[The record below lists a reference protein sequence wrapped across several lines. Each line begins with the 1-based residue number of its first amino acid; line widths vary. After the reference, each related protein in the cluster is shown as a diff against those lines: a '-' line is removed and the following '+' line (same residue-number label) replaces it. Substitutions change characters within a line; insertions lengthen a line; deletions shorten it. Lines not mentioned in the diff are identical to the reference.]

1 MSVWAGFQDNSYK
14 LISMCLDGPE
24 TPTIMGPTVAQAGDN
39 VTLTCN
45 ASSNPPSN
53 YTWLFND
60 TVVANMSEYV
70 TPPLTVNMSGMYSC
84 MAYNNITGGYS
95 SVYTILIVHGE
106 CSRTLSECSRTR
118 RTIQLTW
125 MFAFVCRYDKSCTS
139 RSTRISSHRRPFVQ
153 PNVPRDWTC

>member
-24 TPTIMGPTVAQAGDN
+24 MPTIMGPTLAQAGDS
-39 VTLTCN
+39 VTLSCN

-70 TPPLTVNMSGMYSC
+70 TPPLTVNMRGMYVC
-84 MAYNNITGGYS
+84 MAYNNVTGGYS
-95 SVYTILIVHGE
+95 IAYTILHVHGE
-106 CSRTLSECSRTR
+106 CSRTFFGGAALV
-118 RTIQLTW
+118 L
-125 MFAFVCRYDKSCTS
+125 
-139 RSTRISSHRRPFVQ
+139 
-153 PNVPRDWTC
+153 